1 MINLLPFVISTWFL
15 ILHKDFVFDFP
26 SPVAAAGDEWINDDQ
41 QSELFERSEFSHC
54 RRSSFRLR
62 FPA

>member
-1 MINLLPFVISTWFL
+1 MINLLPFVISIWFL
-15 ILHKDFVFDFP
+15 ISPKDYFDFP